1 MIQPLSYR
9 RDCLYRTSA
18 LTGTTFI
25 KGVIY
30 YAPDFS
36 FKYHVFLIENGIEQ
50 KKGYCKAYS
59 AAERI
64 LQRFLKGGAPAGV
77 Y

>member
-9 RDCLYRTSA
+9 RECLYRTST

-25 KGVIY
+25 EGVIY

-50 KKGYCKAYS
+50 KKGYCKACS

-64 LQRFLKGGAPAGV
+64 LQRFLKGGAPVGV

>member
-9 RDCLYRTSA
+9 RECLYRTST

-25 KGVIY
+25 EGVIY

-50 KKGYCKAYS
+50 KRGIAKPIRPQSVFYKG
-59 AAERI
+59 
-64 LQRFLKGGAPAGV
+64 F
-77 Y
+77 